1 MRLWWN
7 GIHNRL
13 KICRGNLAGSNPA
26 NRTTK
31 MTAHE
36 AVFFV
41 AKGIGRDLTE
51 RRKNTAVRCFSARRL
66 CGTADC
72 ALRSTSKPAGF
83 PPPQRNPA
91 NRTTKMTAHEAVF
104 FVAKGIGR
112 DYSARTVSSV
122 LKPFSSTLCSASGT
136 LSYPSNTR
144 SQDLPLLYTWT
155 GAPAFRYRFEMQRS

>member
-1 MRLWWN
+1 MQTGIQPFAAESVISARTTSPRTSHRSRRFFILTDQNHRSPAPSRLLSTSDPACFVCSVVN
-7 GIHNRL
+7 ALATPPLRYQS
-13 KICRGNLAGSNPA
+13 LAGKS
-26 NRTTK
+26 
-31 MTAHE
+31 
-36 AVFFV
+36 V
-41 AKGIGRDLTE
+41 I
-51 RRKNTAVRCFSARRL
+51 NTRA
-66 CGTADC
+66 
-72 ALRSTSKPAGF
+72 
-83 PPPQRNPA
+83 
-91 NRTTKMTAHEAVF
+91 TKMTAHEAVF